1 MEKLGKFTLGLITFL
16 ASLFLEA
23 FVLSQLWNWFIT
35 PFGLPIINLWL
46 AIGLSLT
53 IKMFVG
59 FKDSQK
65 KYEKYSEYIIHFMG
79 TAFLSLFVWGFG
91 ALITLFI

>member
-1 MEKLGKFTLGLITFL
+1 MEKLGKFTLGLIVFL
-16 ASLFLEA
+16 ASLLLEA

-35 PFGLPIINLWL
+35 LLGLPIINLWL

-59 FKDSQK
+59 FKDTQK
-65 KYEKYSEYIIHFMG
+65 KYEEYSDYIILFMS
-79 TAFLSLFVWGFG
+79 TAFLSLFAWGLG